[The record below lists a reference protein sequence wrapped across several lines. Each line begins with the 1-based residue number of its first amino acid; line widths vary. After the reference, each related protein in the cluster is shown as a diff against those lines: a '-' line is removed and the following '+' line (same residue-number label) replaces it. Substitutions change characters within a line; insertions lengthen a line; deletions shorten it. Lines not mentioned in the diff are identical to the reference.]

1 MKKLTDDQIEQYREM
16 REAGQ
21 SITKA
26 MTALGYSASMS
37 RMGHARLPKVLRGV
51 ELDISQGESKRLEKL
66 AEEYTPQRF
75 DKLIKGRL
83 VETVTKGADADATPA
98 AKLLGSHK
106 ELNLWSPD
114 TVVGVQ
120 VNVALLDQ
128 LEGVIKTPK
137 D

>member
-1 MKKLTDDQIEQYREM
+1 MKLTDEQIEKYREM
-16 REAGQ
+16 REGGQ

-26 MTALGYSASMS
+26 MTAIGYSESMS
-37 RMGHARLPKVLRGV
+37 RMGQARLPKVLKGIEV
-51 ELDISQGESKRLEKL
+51 DISQGESKRLEKL
-66 AEEYTPQRF
+66 AEDYTPQRF

-83 VETVTKGADADATPA
+83 VETITKGSDADATPA
-98 AKLLGSHK
+98 AKLMGSHK
-106 ELNLWSPD
+106 ELNLWQPD